1 MAYRINALDEL
12 TEGFRRLPGIGP
24 KTAQRLALHLL
35 NVPEQQAKDFADS
48 IIRARQMIHRCP
60 ICQNLTDKPVCPVC
74 QDEKRDKSVICVVE
88 NPSDVMAV
96 EKTREYKGLYHVLYG
111 LISPMDNIGPA
122 DLPLKELVTRLSSGQ
137 VKEVIVATDPTVEG
151 DTTALYIA
159 KLLTPIGVSVSRLA
173 FGIPVGGELEYTDEL
188 TLSKA
193 IENRW
198 TLQC

>member
-193 IENRW
+193 IENRR

>member
-173 FGIPVGGELEYTDEL
+173 FGIPVGGELECTDEL

-193 IENRW
+193 IENRR